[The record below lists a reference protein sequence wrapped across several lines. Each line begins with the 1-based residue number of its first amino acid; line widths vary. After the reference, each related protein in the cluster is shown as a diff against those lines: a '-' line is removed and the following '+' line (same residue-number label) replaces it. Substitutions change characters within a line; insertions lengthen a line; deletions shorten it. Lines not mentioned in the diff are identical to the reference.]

1 MESGNMKKLIRE
13 FSISWNKFWLTLVA
27 YIFTS
32 LSGLLCV
39 PEYDS
44 FAFQIILLCSR
55 VLDFVFQDFFTS
67 QAAVFF
73 QFTRQCWFFAFQVDV
88 AIT

>member
-32 LSGLLCV
+32 LSGLLSV

-44 FAFQIILLCSR
+44 FAFQEIILLCSR
-55 VLDFVFQDFFTS
+55 VSDFVFQDFFTF
-67 QAAVFF
+67 QAAVFIEVYK
-73 QFTRQCWFFAFQVDV
+73 TLLFFC
-88 AIT
+88 IPG